1 MNIFLVFG
9 VAGLIIVI
17 GYGVA
22 KYRDEKD
29 STAIYTYMED
39 TENTNSEPLQKDDY
53 INITRYTDDKADSRT
68 DAILSVLDKIHFWV
82 KVIGIYILVKLSIT
96 VFLFIVKGTAIIAL
110 IDKLFP

>member
-1 MNIFLVFG
+1 MNMILIFG
-9 VAGLIIVI
+9 IAGLIVVV

-39 TENTNSEPLQKDDY
+39 TENTNDEPLQKEDY

-82 KVIGIYILVKLSIT
+82 MIIGIYILVK
-96 VFLFIVKGTAIIAL
+96 IVAAIIVFVCKGAV
-110 IDKLFP
+110 IMEIINKLFP

>member
-1 MNIFLVFG
+1 MNMFLVFG
-9 VAGLIIVI
+9 IAGLIVVI

-22 KYRDEKD
+22 RYRDEKD

-39 TENTNSEPLQKDDY
+39 TENTNNEPLQKDDY

-82 KVIGIYILVKLSIT
+82 KIIGIYILVKLSIV
-96 VFLFIVKGTAIIAL
+96 VFVFIIKGTVIISL